1 MMVISVRRLLRL
13 LVVLGAGLGLLVPL
27 VVAVGAAPAQA
38 DDGGLVPDGLSAPGA
53 AGSCWEMAIAASTGR
68 RLLAGDADAATREIR
83 TLGTS
88 PG

>member
-1 MMVISVRRLLRL
+1 MVISMGRLLRL

-27 VVAVGAAPAQA
+27 VAVGAAPAQA
-38 DDGGLVPDGLSAPGA
+38 DDGGLVSDGLSAPGA

>member
-38 DDGGLVPDGLSAPGA
+38 DDGGLVPDGLSAVKGHRDFPVG
-53 AGSCWEMAIAASTGR
+53 GR
-68 RLLAGDADAATREIR
+68 LVSVLADI
-83 TLGTS
+83 
-88 PG
+88 